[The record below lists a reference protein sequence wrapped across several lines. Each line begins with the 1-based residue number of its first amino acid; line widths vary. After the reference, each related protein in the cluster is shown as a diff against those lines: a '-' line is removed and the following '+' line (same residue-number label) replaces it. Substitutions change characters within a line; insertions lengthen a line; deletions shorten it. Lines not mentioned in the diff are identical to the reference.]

1 MLNTLF
7 GWYCRTNLGCKFD
20 TIVFSESI
28 AANTT
33 DYAVTLT
40 SAQDGAAKNNKMTG
54 YNFIVTSIY
63 SVCVTGVVD
72 AKVLPDNES
81 ENRFYV
87 QLYQPITREL
97 PVPLPLTVGISIV
110 FDNNEAHINNAYLAF
125 NGFWITESSMA
136 KFTMLSEL
144 IPAALEDIDMQT
156 LSIVNILAAMAA
168 AEGVVVPE
176 YEEPIYRTP
185 REEFRE
191 FCKAGRRF

>member
-28 AANTT
+28 AANTA